1 MRPRPRRDGKR
12 PVSARSARARAL
24 RENTLKHP
32 SGIADQGK
40 IERFAARPPDHGKRA
55 RSTVAPPDHE
65 KRERFTVAPPDH
77 EKRERFTVGAPD
89 KRSKQ
94 GSTRLH
100 QLLFLTPLSVFSLGS
115 FWAWA
120 GIQEGGETRTTFGD
134 RRLRIYDLHRCY
146 DMVPSQ
152 PGGPP
157 QGGAGGLREAL
168 ETRYESRA
176 SVGC

>member
-1 MRPRPRRDGKR
+1 MSPRPRRDGKR

-40 IERFAARPPDHGKRA
+40 IERFAARPPDHGKR
-55 RSTVAPPDHE
+55 
-65 KRERFTVAPPDH
+65 ERFTVAPPDH

-100 QLLFLTPLSVFSLGS
+100 QLLFLTPLSVVSLGR
-115 FWAWA
+115 FWAWGGYRRA
-120 GIQEGGETRTTFGD
+120 GNK
-134 RRLRIYDLHRCY
+134 DLGY
-146 DMVPSQ
+146 
-152 PGGPP
+152 
-157 QGGAGGLREAL
+157 
-168 ETRYESRA
+168 
-176 SVGC
+176 

>member
-1 MRPRPRRDGKR
+1 MSPRPRRDGKR
-12 PVSARSARARAL
+12 PVSARSARARAP

-40 IERFAARPPDHGKRA
+40 IERFAARPPDHGKRE
-55 RSTVAPPDHE
+55 RITVAPPDHE

-100 QLLFLTPLSVFSLGS
+100 QLLFLIPLSVFSLGRFQAPGGAS
-115 FWAWA
+115 WGPKLAHFWA
-120 GIQEGGETRTTFGD
+120 
-134 RRLRIYDLHRCY
+134 C
-146 DMVPSQ
+146 S
-152 PGGPP
+152 GP
-157 QGGAGGLREAL
+157 ARKIAKTLIFDDSTAL
-168 ETRYESRA
+168 FA
-176 SVGC
+176 DF